1 MPRQASQSV
10 VNDMSASPSGPN
22 SPSLGVTE
30 VPMPSLFQ
38 FSAVDAASA
47 VDYSKDSGFED
58 GVVDSPPAKVAKL
71 NYAPSPSPSPLRN
84 EKHVR
89 NPRSTRRL
97 CMNEPNIDV
106 PTFTNAPLVLVST
119 PSMSRKLNPPHPRS
133 RCPSIGLLK
142 FLLDHLRVLVSFNF
156 LGFSDFHP

>member
-1 MPRQASQSV
+1 
-10 VNDMSASPSGPN
+10 MSASPSGCS
-22 SPSLGVTE
+22 SPSLGATE

-38 FSAVDAASA
+38 FLAVDAASA
-47 VDYSKDSGFED
+47 VDYSKDSEFED

-97 CMNEPNIDV
+97 CMDGPDVDV
-106 PTFTNAPLVLVST
+106 PTFTDAPLVLVST
-119 PSMSRKLNPPHPRS
+119 PLDVPEAQPAAPKVKVPNYW
-133 RCPSIGLLK
+133 PSQ
-142 FLLDHLRVLVSFNF
+142 VS
-156 LGFSDFHP
+156 P